1 MPVSL
6 STILFKTK
14 HLSNIRFDLLLPSD
28 FVQLSDDAQR
38 LDLDLDLVWT
48 HHLTADVS
56 SNHWFA
62 YGQLHKAENVA
73 VAGST

>member
-1 MPVSL
+1 MIIFILPVLGSFYLKLNVLLGYLTIRMAMPVSL

-38 LDLDLDLVWT
+38 LDLDLDLV
-48 HHLTADVS
+48 
-56 SNHWFA
+56 
-62 YGQLHKAENVA
+62 
-73 VAGST
+73 